1 MKIIII
7 CSKTRQYREDV
18 VDVSKYAVN
27 IKYLNQIYIF
37 NDADKRTDATNSYG
51 KQISVFWYLN
61 KWNQQMF

>member
-7 CSKTRQYREDV
+7 CSKTRQYRED

-37 NDADKRTDATNSYG
+37 NDADKRTNQTNSYG
-51 KQISVFWYLN
+51 KQISLFWYLN